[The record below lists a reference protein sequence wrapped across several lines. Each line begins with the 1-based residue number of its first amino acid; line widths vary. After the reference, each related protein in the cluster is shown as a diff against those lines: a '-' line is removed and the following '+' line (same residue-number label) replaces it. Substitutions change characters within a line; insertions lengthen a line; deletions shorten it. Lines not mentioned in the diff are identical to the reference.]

1 MATVETVTILLT
13 DLVGSTQLES
23 AVGPVRADELRG
35 EHFSILREAIADS
48 EGAQEVKNTG
58 DGIMVVFP
66 SAAGAAECA
75 VAMQQRFD
83 VRNRG
88 ADEQLIIRIGISM
101 GDATHE
107 GDDYFGMP
115 AIEAARLCDKAGSAG
130 ILVPELVKLM
140 IGRRGEHSFKPVGGL
155 DLKGLP
161 EPVEAYEVLWE
172 PIGAET
178 GVDMPLPGRLMGTP
192 PLSYVGRVEERELLE
207 QMWEKAAGGE
217 RQVGLVAGEPG
228 IGKTRLVTHAALSRH
243 GEGANV
249 LYGRCEEDLATPYG
263 PWIEALSHYVEHAPD
278 EVLKAHVDTHGG
290 ELTRLVPA
298 LRTRIP
304 ETPAP
309 RTTDPETER
318 YVLFSA
324 IGGLLEA
331 ASAQR
336 AMVLL
341 LDDLHWADKPTLALL
356 KHLVGGN
363 SRQSLLMLGT
373 YRDSEL
379 SRDHPLTVT
388 LADLR
393 SEEGVQRIVLKGLDE
408 GDVVSIM
415 EAAAGREMDTLG
427 RRLAADI
434 AGETDGNPFFV
445 SELLRHLIESGRLT
459 RREHGGWEL
468 EGEISNLGLPQSVR
482 EVVGRRIERLGES
495 SRSALAAA
503 AVIGRDFDVDLL
515 LEVTGLG
522 EDELL
527 DLLEKAVAASIL
539 MERANR
545 PGSFTFAHAL
555 ITHTLYEDLSA
566 TRRARLH
573 KRVAEAIEE
582 TCGGD
587 PGARVAEL
595 ANHWAAAT
603 RSVDS
608 DKALEYSR
616 RAGERALENLAPDE
630 AVRWFSQALE
640 LQSQQQDPDRA
651 ERCDILIGLGEAQKQ
666 TGDSDFRQTLLD
678 ASALAEELG
687 DGDRLASAAMT
698 NNRGFM
704 SAAGITDEDVIS
716 KLESALKLA
725 GESQLERRA
734 TLLSLLSLELIWAGD
749 PERRL
754 GLAEQALELARESG
768 DERSVAFVLWRR
780 FNPTAL
786 PETLDQRTADMAE
799 MREIA
804 DRLGDPYLR
813 FFAALYSSTE
823 AFERGDR
830 ALLDSEVDT
839 LREIA
844 DELGQPVPRWSA
856 RWIEAVKALLAG
868 HLDRA
873 EELVEEAAQVG
884 SDSGQPDA
892 LTFYTGQLQQVRWAQ
907 DRGDELVEIF
917 EQGVEDNPDLSPY
930 RALLAWTYCDVDRT
944 DDARALLD
952 PVAAGGFE
960 EIPKEMLWLS
970 TMVQW
975 AEVATA
981 TGHLEA
987 AAKLYELLEPWS
999 DQFPCMSITTWMPA
1013 AHYLGLLAATLGR
1026 HEEADAHFARAL
1038 ELEEGLDAP
1047 LFAAA
1052 TRLAW
1057 GHALLKKDAADGDGR
1072 ARELLERA
1080 LADGRELGITRVERR
1095 AEALLAGA
1103 TRSG

>member
-130 ILVPELVKLM
+130 ILVPELVKMM

-207 QMWEKAAGGE
+207 KMWEKAAGGE

-324 IGGLLEA
+324 IAGLLEM

-393 SEEGVQRIVLKGLDE
+393 SEEGVQRIVLKGLGE

-459 RREHGGWEL
+459 RREDGRWEL

-527 DLLEKAVAASIL
+527 DLLEKAVEASIL

-566 TRRARLH
+566 TRRARLAQAGG
-573 KRVAEAIEE
+573 REPSRRPAVA
-582 TCGGD
+582 T
-587 PGARVAEL
+587 PARGSRS
-595 ANHWAAAT
+595 WPTTGPRRPSRWTRTRRSSTAAARASARWRISRPT
-603 RSVDS
+603 RRCAGSARPWS
-608 DKALEYSR
+608 FSPSSR
-616 RAGERALENLAPDE
+616 IR
-630 AVRWFSQALE
+630 
-640 LQSQQQDPDRA
+640 DPA

-687 DGDRLASAAMT
+687 DGDRLARAAMT

-716 KLESALKLA
+716 KLESAIELA

-749 PERRL
+749 LERRL
-754 GLAEQALELARESG
+754 ELAEQALELARESG

-830 ALLDSEVDT
+830 ALLDSEVGT

-907 DRGDELVEIF
+907 DRADELEEIF
-917 EQGVEDNPDLSPY
+917 VQGVEDNPDLSPY
-930 RALLAWTYCDVDRT
+930 RAILAWTYCDMDRT
-944 DDARALLD
+944 DEARALLD

-970 TMVQW
+970 HDGPV
-975 AEVATA
+975 
-981 TGHLEA
+981 
-987 AAKLYELLEPWS
+987 
-999 DQFPCMSITTWMPA
+999 
-1013 AHYLGLLAATLGR
+1013 GR
-1026 HEEADAHFARAL
+1026 GRYGDWPPRGRRQAVRAARAL
-1038 ELEEGLDAP
+1038 
-1047 LFAAA
+1047 
-1052 TRLAW
+1052 
-1057 GHALLKKDAADGDGR
+1057 
-1072 ARELLERA
+1072 
-1080 LADGRELGITRVERR
+1080 V
-1095 AEALLAGA
+1095 
-1103 TRSG
+1103 